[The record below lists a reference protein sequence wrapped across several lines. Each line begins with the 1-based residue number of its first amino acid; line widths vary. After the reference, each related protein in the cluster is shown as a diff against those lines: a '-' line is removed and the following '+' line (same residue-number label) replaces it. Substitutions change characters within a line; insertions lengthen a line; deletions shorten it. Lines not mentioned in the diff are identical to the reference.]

1 MSVMTSGS
9 GPSSRIEPVSTNGT
23 SFTTQACMIPSLMM
37 PRRTASAI
45 EPAARTMLIARMC
58 SP

>member
-1 MSVMTSGS
+1 MTSGS

-23 SFTTQACMIPSLMM
+23 LCLTHEYMIPSVMI
-37 PRRTASAI
+37 PCSTALAI
-45 EPAARTMLIARMC
+45 EPAARTRLIARMC